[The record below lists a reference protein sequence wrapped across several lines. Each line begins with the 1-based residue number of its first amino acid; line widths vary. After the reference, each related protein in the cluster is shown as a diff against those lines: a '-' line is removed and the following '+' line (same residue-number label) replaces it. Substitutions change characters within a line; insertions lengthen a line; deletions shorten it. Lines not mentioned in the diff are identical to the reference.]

1 MKSPGDKFLTAE
13 WRHLAMLN
21 YDIDPSVLVPLV
33 PAGTELDQHAGR
45 TMVSLVGF
53 LFLNTRVLGIPI
65 PLHRNFEE
73 VNLRFYVRRK
83 ADDGWRRAVV
93 FVKELVPRF
102 AIAVTA
108 KALYGENYAAVP
120 MSHAIVEEPGRSGDN
135 CKRVS
140 YDWRFKGRT
149 NWLRLTAHG
158 EPLEVEAG
166 SEAEFITEHYWGYA
180 RRANGSTTEYRVDH
194 PRWRVRSADDAQF
207 VGDVG
212 ELYGKEFVPALQ
224 GPPDSAFLAEGSE
237 VTVFKGSALRIGAAA
252 APSGPKVLSRTQE
265 EQRG

>member
-1 MKSPGDKFLTAE
+1 MGKFLTAE

-21 YDIDPSVLVPLV
+21 YDIAPSVLVPLV
-33 PAGTELDQHAGR
+33 PAGTELDQYDGR

-65 PLHRNFEE
+65 PFHRNFEE

-102 AIAVTA
+102 AIAVVA
-108 KALYGENYAAVP
+108 KALYGEKYVAVP
-120 MSHAIVEEPGRSGDN
+120 MSHEIVDAPGKSGD
-135 CKRVS
+135 KSTRVS
-140 YDWRFKGRT
+140 YDWRFKGRK
-149 NWLRLTAHG
+149 NHLRMTVHG

-166 SEAEFITEHYWGYA
+166 SEEAFITEHYWGYA
-180 RRANGSTTEYRVDH
+180 RRANAGTTEYRVAH
-194 PRWRVRSADDAQF
+194 PRWRVRSATDAQF

-224 GPPDSAFLAEGSE
+224 GLPDSAFLAEGSE
-237 VTVFKGSALRIGAAA
+237 VTVSKGLDLPIGAGSAQSMAKILD
-252 APSGPKVLSRTQE
+252 RTKE
-265 EQRG
+265 G